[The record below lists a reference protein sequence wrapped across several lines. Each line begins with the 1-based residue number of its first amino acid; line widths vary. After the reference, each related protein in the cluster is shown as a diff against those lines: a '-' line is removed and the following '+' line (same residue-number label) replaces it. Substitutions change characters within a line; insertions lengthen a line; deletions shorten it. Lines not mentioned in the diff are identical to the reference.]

1 MAASGYKLFVT
12 GDVLTAAQVNDYL
25 MLQTVMVFANSAAR
39 TSALS
44 GVLAEGLVSYLKDT
58 DVVEVYTGAAW
69 VSLDDPNA
77 IQNSIVDAKGDLIA
91 ASADNTPAR
100 LAVGNNGESLVADSS
115 ATTGLR
121 YQSAY
126 NGNAIINGGFDIWQ
140 RGTANVT
147 TASSYTA
154 DRWQKG
160 AATSFGISRQVTGD
174 TTNLPNIQYCARSQR
189 TASSAVTTAND
200 FGYSMETNDAVRF
213 AGQPVILSFYARA
226 GANFSSASSILN
238 ASIYTGTGTDQNGM
252 TTGYTGNT
260 LLVTGAKTLTTTWQR
275 FTISGTVASTATELM
290 LYFSYTPV
298 GTAGANDY
306 YEITGVQLELGS
318 VATTFKRSNG
328 SGGTIQGELAA
339 CQRYYFRSGASGGV
353 VTSAYNLHAQG
364 YEESATIANYCFKLP
379 VTMRVAPTAIE
390 YANVDIYDSTNRSLS
405 ALTINSS
412 YNNPNSPELVATGT
426 GMAQYRP
433 CFLLNWNNT
442 GGYVALTAEL

>member
-1 MAASGYKLFVT
+1 M
-12 GDVLTAAQVNDYL
+12 
-25 MLQTVMVFANSAAR
+25 
-39 TSALS
+39 
-44 GVLAEGLVSYLKDT
+44 
-58 DVVEVYTGAAW
+58 
-69 VSLDDPNA
+69 
-77 IQNSIVDAKGDLIA
+77 
-91 ASADNTPAR
+91 
-100 LAVGNNGESLVADSS
+100 
-115 ATTGLR
+115 
-121 YQSAY
+121 
-126 NGNAIINGGFDIWQ
+126 
-140 RGTANVT
+140 
-147 TASSYTA
+147 
-154 DRWQKG
+154 
-160 AATSFGISRQVTGD
+160 
-174 TTNLPNIQYCARSQR
+174 
-189 TASSAVTTAND
+189 ASSAVTTAND

-364 YEESATIANYCFKLP
+364 YEESATSASICFKLP

>member
-1 MAASGYKLFVT
+1 MATISNTPRPGYVWDST
-12 GDVLTAAQVNDYL
+12 DNVWYPIGVGGHSHPDYITQATAISP
-25 MLQTVMVFANSAAR
+25 T
-39 TSALS
+39 T
-44 GVLAEGLVSYLKDT
+44 
-58 DVVEVYTGAAW
+58 
-69 VSLDDPNA
+69 
-77 IQNSIVDAKGDLIA
+77 VDAKGDLLVGSA
-91 ASADNTPAR
+91 ADTISR
-100 LAVGNNGESLVADSS
+100 LAVGADGSSIVADASTS
-115 ATTGLR
+115 TGLR

-126 NGNAIINGGFDIWQ
+126 NGNAIINGGYDIWQ

-147 TASSYTA
+147 TASAYTA

-189 TASSAVTTAND
+189 TASSTVTTAND

-252 TTGYTGNT
+252 TTGYTGST

-290 LYFSYTPV
+290 LYFSYTPT

-306 YEITGVQLELGS
+306 YELTGVQLELGS
-318 VATTFKRSNG
+318 VQTTFKRSNG

-339 CQRYYFRSGASGGV
+339 CQRYYYRSTSSSSSVNLGVTCIGQGSTSGQGV
-353 VTSAYNLHAQG
+353 MMT
-364 YEESATIANYCFKLP
+364 K
-379 VTMRVAPTAIE
+379 VTMRVAPTALE
-390 YANVDIYDSTNRSLS
+390 YSSLKVDKPGDASFAVTSFTLGNCQPN
-405 ALTINSS
+405 ALQFDWSVSS
-412 YNNPNSPELVATGT
+412 GVAMGVSYILQT
-426 GMAQYRP
+426 
-433 CFLLNWNNT
+433 NT
-442 GGYVALTAEL
+442 GGGYIGLSAEL